1 MSGAAPNSPAPSRG
15 RGRFRCSAPG
25 RARQR
30 RRIQQEQRRPALEEN
45 VLCSVTS
52 KFHIIGVPTL
62 GCTSVSILSLLHL
75 HIRVESN
82 IGV

>member
-1 MSGAAPNSPAPSRG
+1 MSYLGIDAEGVERRG
-15 RGRFRCSAPG
+15 MRKNDE
-25 RARQR
+25 
-30 RRIQQEQRRPALEEN
+30 EQVNTYVEEN